1 MSWRI
6 FNDRERWRTASRL
19 LGLIACAAPAFGV
32 IAGIT
37 LAARRQLV
45 VCSTPR
51 VVPVG
56 GDSNCYSH
64 PQLLL
69 GVAVA
74 VVSVGL
80 LALAALVVIIA
91 GVLGPLRRSTDA

>member
-1 MSWRI
+1 MSSRI

-19 LGLIACAAPAFGV
+19 LGLIACAAPTFGV

-37 LAARRQLV
+37 LAARR
-45 VCSTPR
+45 R
-51 VVPVG
+51 VVGCPTGYIVPAN
-56 GDSNCYSH
+56 GDENCYSH

-80 LALAALVVIIA
+80 LALTALVLIIA
-91 GVLGPLRRSTDA
+91 GVLSPLRASTDT